1 MKLFHM
7 PGTRSSR
14 VLWTAGEIGA
24 KIDVQPINLQKGEG
38 QSAEYKARHPHGKLP
53 AAEVGGQSLIESGAI
68 SLHLA
73 LHHGAKPP
81 FLPDLAGPEGAKVLQ
96 WAFYATA
103 TLDDLTIDAFL
114 NQNFVPEDK
123 RNQALIDKAA
133 KSWKETITPFLSK
146 ELGKKPYL
154 MGDDFTL
161 ADVMVGYTA
170 FYARQMGWLDDN
182 LKAYVGRLT
191 ERPAFKAAFA
201 S

>member
-1 MKLFHM
+1 
-7 PGTRSSR
+7 

-24 KIDVQPINLQKGEG
+24 KVEVQPISLQKGEG
-38 QSAEYKARHPHGKLP
+38 QSAEHKARHPHGKLP

-81 FLPDLAGPEGAKVLQ
+81 FLPDLAGPAGAKVLQ

-114 NQNFVPEDK
+114 QQNFVPEDK
-123 RNQALIDKAA
+123 RNQQLIDKAA
-133 KSWKETITPFLSK
+133 KTWKETITPFLSA
-146 ELGKKPYL
+146 ELGKQPYL
-154 MGDDFTL
+154 MGNDFTL

-170 FYARQMGWLDDN
+170 FYADKMGWLDEN
-182 LKAYVGRLT
+182 LKAYVARLT
-191 ERPAFKAAFA
+191 ERPAFKAAFG